1 MTAYGDRREASLYAQ
16 PRRARERPGG
26 AVQEFTVSRCPL
38 CLGSQ
43 SWFGDGVILDH
54 RSVRYF
60 RCDNCGSVVLPD
72 PDWLDEAYSNAISPL
87 DVGLLE
93 RCVQMANITTALVV
107 AQGLRRGKFLD
118 FAGGYGTLTRLMR
131 DRGLDFRHHDPLC
144 ENLFAQGF
152 GAEVTERHDLVTAFE
167 VLEHLTDPAAT
178 LAVVAHSTDHLLV
191 TTQVLP
197 DPVPKPGT
205 WDYYAE
211 ESGQHVTFYSV
222 AGLRAL
228 GERLDMQL
236 TTSGR
241 TTHMF
246 HRGPLRAATR
256 ALLLDERLAYIVGA
270 MESEVS
276 RRRGKTIADRAEA
289 VTRLRAARR
298 AAGDDPGTV

>member
-1 MTAYGDRREASLYAQ
+1 MVLDRL
-16 PRRARERPGG
+16 P
-26 AVQEFTVSRCPL
+26 
-38 CLGSQ
+38 
-43 SWFGDGVILDH
+43 
-54 RSVRYF
+54 VRYF
-60 RCDNCGSVVLPD
+60 RCDDCGSVVLPD
-72 PDWLDEAYSNAISPL
+72 PDWLDEAYSHAISPL

-93 RCVQMANITTALVV
+93 RCVQMANITTALVS

-131 DRGLDFRHHDPLC
+131 DRGLDFH
-144 ENLFAQGF
+144 LFAQGF
-152 GAEVTERHDLVTAFE
+152 EAGVTERHDLVTAFE
-167 VLEHLTDPAAT
+167 VLEHLTDPVST
-178 LAVVAHSTDHLLV
+178 LAAVAHSTDHLLV

-197 DPVPKPGT
+197 IPVPKPGA

-241 TTHMF
+241 TVHMF

-256 ALLLDERLAYIVGA
+256 ALLRDERLAYVVGA
-270 MESEVS
+270 MESEVG
-276 RRRGKTIADRAEA
+276 RRRGRTIADRTEA

>member
-1 MTAYGDRREASLYAQ
+1 MS
-16 PRRARERPGG
+16 
-26 AVQEFTVSRCPL
+26 SCPL

-43 SWFGDGVILDH
+43 SWFGDGLVLDH
-54 RSVRYF
+54 VPVRYL
-60 RCDNCGSVVLPD
+60 RCNDCGSVVLPD
-72 PDWLDEAYSNAISPL
+72 PDWLDEAYSHAISPL

-93 RCVQMANITTALVV
+93 RCVQMANITTALVF

-152 GAEVTERHDLVTAFE
+152 EAEVTERHDLVTAFE
-167 VLEHLTDPAAT
+167 VLEHLSDPAST
-178 LAVVAHSTDHLLV
+178 LAAVAQSTDHLLV
-191 TTQVLP
+191 TTQLLP
-197 DPVPKPGT
+197 KPVPKPGA

-211 ESGQHVTFYSV
+211 ESGQHVTFYSA

-228 GERLDMQL
+228 GDRLDMQL

-246 HRGPLRAATR
+246 HRHPLRSATK
-256 ALLLDERLAYIVGA
+256 ALLRDERFAYVVGA

-276 RRRGKTIADRAEA
+276 RRRGLTIADREA
-289 VTRLRAARR
+289 AVNRLRATARPP
-298 AAGDDPGTV
+298 AGDDAAAV